1 MCLERTTNQTGA
13 KMIDNFYK
21 AFEDKFRGSRELIL
35 QRLKVY
41 IPFLKIIHTIYP
53 HSIVIDLGCGRGEW
67 LEFTGEFGFKSH
79 GIDMDV
85 GMLENAKSFGL
96 SAELGDAVEYLK
108 TLSDESVSII
118 SGFHIAEHL
127 PFDILQSL
135 VQETYRVLKPAGLLI
150 LETPNPENIRV
161 ATADF
166 YLDPTHTR
174 PIPSQLLAFL
184 SEYYGFS
191 RTKILRLQETI
202 ELANSDTVNILQ
214 LIEGVSPDYAIIA
227 QKQSSG
233 EMMAQFDDLF
243 LAEYGLALDVLAN
256 RFENRL
262 LKIEAEAKET
272 FIFKQTVQDSIIW
285 KISQFI
291 NSITKKTK

>member
-108 TLSDESVSII
+108 TLSDES
-118 SGFHIAEHL
+118 
-127 PFDILQSL
+127 
-135 VQETYRVLKPAGLLI
+135 
-150 LETPNPENIRV
+150 
-161 ATADF
+161 DF
-166 YLDPTHTR
+166 YLKKVVEYEITDTDCWFKKAK
-174 PIPSQLLAFL
+174 LAMFQRRD
-184 SEYYGFS
+184 SNN
-191 RTKILRLQETI
+191 KLQ
-202 ELANSDTVNILQ
+202 
-214 LIEGVSPDYAIIA
+214 
-227 QKQSSG
+227 
-233 EMMAQFDDLF
+233 
-243 LAEYGLALDVLAN
+243 
-256 RFENRL
+256 
-262 LKIEAEAKET
+262 
-272 FIFKQTVQDSIIW
+272 
-285 KISQFI
+285 
-291 NSITKKTK
+291 